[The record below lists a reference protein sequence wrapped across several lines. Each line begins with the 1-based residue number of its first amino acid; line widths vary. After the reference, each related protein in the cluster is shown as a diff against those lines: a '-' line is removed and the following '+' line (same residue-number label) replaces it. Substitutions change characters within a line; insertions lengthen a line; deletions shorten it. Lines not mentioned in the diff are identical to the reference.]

1 MAPDLNWTIFPVN
14 VIRRGQ
20 RARAASK
27 PPHTSCRSVTG
38 DGGVDGCG
46 PVVDAASEGLRVF
59 EALLPEPHGDVEGA
73 RAVVA
78 EDDDG
83 LVGVELLVG
92 AGGDVAHGHEGGA
105 GDGGGLSLPGLADV
119 EQKRRI
125 GVFEALGEG
134 VDGDFRGEHENRI
147 TNQGT

>member
-1 MAPDLNWTIFPVN
+1 MI
-14 VIRRGQ
+14 
-20 RARAASK
+20 
-27 PPHTSCRSVTG
+27 
-38 DGGVDGCG
+38 
-46 PVVDAASEGLRVF
+46 

-73 RAVVA
+73 SAVVA

-125 GVFEALGEG
+125 GVFEALSEC